1 MLIQSPFSPPDPSP
15 HDDRIIGDKILASSL
30 LGEANEGEAWGR
42 TPLADGHCG
51 LGLGPP
57 HTFTGNDD
65 PLPDIAQVWVWA
77 ESCLVRG
84 ISPTQG
90 RQSSRVL
97 VEFSV
102 NGVFLTHVSV
112 SSDSNPQRNVA

>member
-1 MLIQSPFSPPDPSP
+1 MLIQSPFLLLTPSP
-15 HDDRIIGDKILASSL
+15 HDDRIIGDKILASNL

-42 TPLADGHCG
+42 TPLGDGHFG
-51 LGLGPP
+51 VGLGPP

-65 PLPDIAQVWVWA
+65 SLPDSDQVWVWA

-90 RQSSRVL
+90 RQGSRVL
-97 VEFSV
+97 W
-102 NGVFLTHVSV
+102 GFL
-112 SSDSNPQRNVA
+112 

>member
-1 MLIQSPFSPPDPSP
+1 MRGKHEAEPPLG
-15 HDDRIIGDKILASSL
+15 DR
-30 LGEANEGEAWGR
+30 
-42 TPLADGHCG
+42 HFG

-65 PLPDIAQVWVWA
+65 SLPDSAQEWVWA

-90 RQSSRVL
+90 KQSSRVL
-97 VEFSV
+97 VGFSV

-112 SSDSNPQRNVA
+112 SSDSNQQRNVA